1 MRILKS
7 PVRTLT
13 QISLSDLSPNPAQPR
28 RTFSEAAID
37 ALAESIREHGLL
49 SPLLVRRIGPGKYEL
64 IAGER
69 RLRALKKLG
78 KTRAEVIIVAAYD
91 MQSAILALI
100 ENIQREQ
107 LHFLE
112 EAQACRT
119 ILDSEGMPQE
129 ELARQLGRSP
139 SALANR
145 LRLLRLAPQTQ
156 QAILETGLTER
167 HARALL
173 AIPDPQKQLALAL
186 RAGEGRLT
194 VRQLEAAVA
203 KATLP
208 HRQARGALRDPRL
221 FINAVMD
228 TVKRINALGCPAET
242 TVSETDSGTEIHILL
257 RHGPSQPSAKQARNS
272 QIR

>member
-49 SPLLVRRIGPGKYEL
+49 SPLLVRRVGPGKYEL

-78 KTRAEVIIVAAYD
+78 RTRAEAIIVAAYD

-112 EAQACRT
+112 EARACRA

-145 LRLLRLAPQTQ
+145 LRLLHLTAETQ
-156 QAILETGLTER
+156 QAVVETGLTER

-173 AIPDPQKQLALAL
+173 AVTDAQNSWPWPC
-186 RAGEGRLT
+186 GR
-194 VRQLEAAVA
+194 EKAASPCGSW
-203 KATLP
+203 K
-208 HRQARGALRDPRL
+208 PRWP
-221 FINAVMD
+221 
-228 TVKRINALGCPAET
+228 RPPCPAARPGAFPGIPGCLST
-242 TVSETDSGTEIHILL
+242 
-257 RHGPSQPSAKQARNS
+257 PSWTP
-272 QIR
+272 

>member
-49 SPLLVRRIGPGKYEL
+49 SPLLVRRVGPGKYEL

-78 KTRAEVIIVAAYD
+78 RTRAEAIIVAAYD

-112 EAQACRT
+112 EARACRA
-119 ILDSEGMPQE
+119 ILDSECMPQE

-145 LRLLRLAPQTQ
+145 LRLLHLTAETQ
-156 QAILETGLTER
+156 QAVVETGLTER

-173 AIPDPQKQLALAL
+173 AVTDPQKQLALAL
-186 RAGEGRLT
+186 RAGDEPVRVAPLTGAERLT
-194 VRQLEAAVA
+194 
-203 KATLP
+203 LP
-208 HRQARGALRDPRL
+208 GQRGGSR
-221 FINAVMD
+221 
-228 TVKRINALGCPAET
+228 TVKRLCRDRGIDPIRRQRLPGVFLGAELAA
-242 TVSETDSGTEIHILL
+242 VWPLGTDEAFLPTGGECRFLSIESTLG
-257 RHGPSQPSAKQARNS
+257 
-272 QIR
+272 